1 MIIGYP
7 DANSSQQSNSETKG
21 MRIGTKGSKSEGVD
35 VDKMRFIKGAR
46 RIRSLR
52 NWRIE
57 VGWKGAAG
65 GEGRWRGGVMGM
77 MRMKVSW
84 GLLTPESNGLAELYA
99 PISNDVRQQL

>member
-1 MIIGYP
+1 MIGYP

-35 VDKMRFIKGAR
+35 VDKIRFIKGAR